1 LNARQVVTLIAV
13 AVTLGLLGVF
23 WLVGGVI
30 PWFRTEDALAV
41 GLPIIIAIAIL
52 APAFRSR
59 LK

>member
-1 LNARQVVTLIAV
+1 LNARQAVTLIAV
-13 AVTLGLLGVF
+13 AVTVGLLAMF
-23 WLVGGVI
+23 WLIGSAF
-30 PWFRTEDALAV
+30 PWFRSEDALAV